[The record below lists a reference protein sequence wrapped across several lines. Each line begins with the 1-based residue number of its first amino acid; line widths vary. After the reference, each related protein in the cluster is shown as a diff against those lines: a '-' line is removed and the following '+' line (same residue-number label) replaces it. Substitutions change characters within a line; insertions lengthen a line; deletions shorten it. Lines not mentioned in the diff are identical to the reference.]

1 MKDFCRN
8 WGMNS
13 ELLRGDK
20 SNARARKASK
30 DRFQV
35 VLLDSLLKT
44 GRSQQW
50 DELPCLVMSVLLLE
64 TSKQSLYLLF
74 KSFRGDSLPAH
85 LEYLGPCDAVH
96 NGVPHHPPPSSWCSS
111 GSSAW
116 GSYCSWCHFGKE
128 YFAKPESSSCRTQAV
143 NRHLELTLSPCTAS
157 KGLWSRRVFSLIS
170 QLRENVKIFF
180 KNCTDLAIFSTV
192 KMIRVSKMCAIF

>member
-1 MKDFCRN
+1 
-8 WGMNS
+8 MNS

-44 GRSQQW
+44 GGSQQW

-96 NGVPHHPPPSSWCSS
+96 MEFPTILLLPPGAPRGAVPEDHIAADAILGKNILLNPSLHHVE
-111 GSSAW
+111 
-116 GSYCSWCHFGKE
+116 H
-128 YFAKPESSSCRTQAV
+128 R
-143 NRHLELTLSPCTAS
+143 L
-157 KGLWSRRVFSLIS
+157 
-170 QLRENVKIFF
+170 
-180 KNCTDLAIFSTV
+180 
-192 KMIRVSKMCAIF
+192 